1 MEVINIIGVLVN
13 LLLKRD
19 PEFYGTFVTTYKRDE
34 NMIIVQCTNVIYGT
48 MVASLIYYN
57 KFVKKLKRNGLQLNT
72 YDICVA
78 NSLLNDNQKTIC
90 FHVDDCKISHQ
101 DSKVNE
107 EFIKTLYDEY
117 ESLFEDGSG
126 KMKVIQLKLYEY
138 LGMTLDYSIKFQF
151 KITMMGYS
159 NEIM

>member
-1 MEVINIIGVLVN
+1 
-13 LLLKRD
+13 
-19 PEFYGTFVTTYKRDE
+19 
-34 NMIIVQCTNVIYGT
+34 MIIVQCTNVIYGT

-72 YDICVA
+72 YDICVV

-107 EFIKTLYDEY
+107 EFINTLYDEY

-126 KMKVIQLKLYEY
+126 KIKARRGKLHDD
-138 LGMTLDYSIKFQF
+138 LGMNFDYSVKVQV
-151 KITMMGYS
+151 KITIMDYI
-159 NEIM
+159 NEML